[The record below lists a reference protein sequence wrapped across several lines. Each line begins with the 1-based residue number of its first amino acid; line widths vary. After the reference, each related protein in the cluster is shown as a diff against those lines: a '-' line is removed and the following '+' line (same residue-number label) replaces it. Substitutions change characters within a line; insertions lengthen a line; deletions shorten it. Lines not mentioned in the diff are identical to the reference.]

1 MDDDKNREH
10 MLLLEGRL
18 STLRSLCVTLL
29 YVADRDGKIDADDL
43 LKKTLA
49 RIDQADSSLSYAE
62 GLRLET
68 EDMAIYL
75 KDLRAASR
83 LP

>member
-62 GLRLET
+62 GL
-68 EDMAIYL
+68 
-75 KDLRAASR
+75 SR
-83 LP
+83 CPRYNERRY